1 MHIITVVF
9 KYNLRCTYTVHIY
22 NEFGWHNISGHSAQ
36 QPLAVSTACHWPC
49 LIMGHRPMTK
59 ELRLY

>member
-1 MHIITVVF
+1 MITWRRF
-9 KYNLRCTYTVHIY
+9 RLY
-22 NEFGWHNISGHSAQ
+22 NEFEWHNISGHSAQ
-36 QPLAVSTACHWPC
+36 QHLAVSTACHWPC